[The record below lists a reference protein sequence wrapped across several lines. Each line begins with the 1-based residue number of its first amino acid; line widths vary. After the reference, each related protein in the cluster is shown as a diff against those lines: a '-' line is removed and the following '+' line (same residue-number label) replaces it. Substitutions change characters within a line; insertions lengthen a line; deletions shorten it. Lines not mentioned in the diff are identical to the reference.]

1 MQELTIELIGPTET
15 QDKGIIKVE
24 SDKIKEKEYHK
35 VNQHPLL
42 SPKIRKQEMKDALR
56 KTRNASIENFMK
68 FQWSWSI

>member
-24 SDKIKEKEYHK
+24 SDKIKVKD
-35 VNQHPLL
+35 NQRLLL
-42 SPKIRKQEMKDALR
+42 SPQVRKQEMKDALK